1 VAAYFVAVAALWR
14 HGGWSHLGVP
24 QPSPIFLD
32 TRSVTS
38 AWVCHLHGVPVLA
51 ANPCDPLGRPAN
63 YPQLWLLPAHAGL
76 GTSATIPLGVAI
88 AAAFFAAAFVVLR
101 PRDAVDVVLIAL
113 ALCAPA
119 VMLGVDRGNVDLL
132 LFAIVAAG
140 VLISPTRPVGRG
152 TLVLTA
158 ACLKLYPI
166 FALGSIGTR
175 GRRARTAALAVAVAF
190 AVYAWLTWSD
200 IKTIERVVPQQ
211 IVYSYGNDVFA
222 TYLAGRFPGGHDI
235 YAALLLGAT
244 LSVAVITARRSRHLR
259 PRIAS
264 TTRRGFERPGFFA
277 GAGIYIGTFLA
288 SHNFDYRLV
297 FLLLAVPQLLS
308 WARAGI
314 GAAAVA
320 VTAGLVALWLI
331 QGPLLVLGLVA
342 QQVLFAALVALVLL
356 AVPPRLERPHVA
368 AASSTA
374 PL

>member
-1 VAAYFVAVAALWR
+1 MAAYFVAVAVLWR

-38 AWVCHLHGVPVLA
+38 AWVCHRHGVPVLA

-88 AAAFFAAAFVVLR
+88 AAAFFGAAFFVLR
-101 PRDAVDVVLIAL
+101 PRDAVDVVLTAL
-113 ALCAPA
+113 LLCSPA

-132 LFAIVAAG
+132 LFAIVAAA
-140 VLISPTRPVGRG
+140 VLISPTRPVGRA

-166 FALGSIGTR
+166 FALGSIGTK
-175 GRRARTAALAVAVAF
+175 GRRARTAAFAVAVAF

-200 IKTIERVVPQQ
+200 IKTIEHVVPQQ
-211 IVYSYGNDVFA
+211 ILYSYGNDVFA
-222 TYLAGRFPGGHDI
+222 TYLAGRFPGDHNV
-235 YAALLLGAT
+235 YASLLLVAT
-244 LSVAVITARRSRHLR
+244 LSLAVVAVGRSRHLR
-259 PRIAS
+259 PKIAS
-264 TTRRGFERPGFFA
+264 TALRGFERSGFFA
-277 GAGIYIGTFLA
+277 GAGTYIGTFLA
-288 SHNFDYRLV
+288 SHNFDYRFV
-297 FLLLAVPQLLS
+297 FLLLALPQLLS

-320 VTAGLVALWLI
+320 VAAALVALCVI

-356 AVPPRLERPHVA
+356 AVQPRLGRPQFA
-368 AASSTA
+368 AASS
-374 PL
+374 